1 METHQSCPACAP
13 SKLAAS
19 QRWPRSSRA
28 GFAWSAFANTSC
40 LSGQLWPW
48 KRAHYCRAVP
58 KRCRYVSI
66 TLCPSNLMFSWRTLS
81 SVLGAHFQTALVP
94 SSGTWCSVEEIKE
107 FTGIRLWGRT
117 EENCLSWVLAMNLS
131 FVPSPSSFLR
141 SKKFFSF
148 IEGCLVKNY
157 MQRPSTEQLLKH
169 PFIRDQPNERQVRIQ
184 LKDHIDRTRKKR
196 GEKGMQLLKIQSCS
210 LLKIGISVLLFVRNP
225 HP

>member
-1 METHQSCPACAP
+1 
-13 SKLAAS
+13 
-19 QRWPRSSRA
+19 
-28 GFAWSAFANTSC
+28 
-40 LSGQLWPW
+40 
-48 KRAHYCRAVP
+48 
-58 KRCRYVSI
+58 
-66 TLCPSNLMFSWRTLS
+66 
-81 SVLGAHFQTALVP
+81 
-94 SSGTWCSVEEIKE
+94 
-107 FTGIRLWGRT
+107 
-117 EENCLSWVLAMNLS
+117 MNLS

-225 HP
+225 HPQKSSKQPIPLRGSFLIHGLTISRLLGFILSIYGENISCKCHIFREFKFTNIQAMPLPCEC